1 MWKTLMED
9 SNGESLSCYEH
20 RVIRA
25 GGRKRDPNS
34 VNCMVSQGVPLQALT
49 VVSYNVLSVSTY
61 FSFPGAAHLL
71 WVTVIIK
78 PLVENRT
85 KDQNRI
91 VALDV
96 ITNQVFGYRNRVYR
110 SYLRIMS
117 SYSVM
122 RSASKERYV
131 PVSLPSLVRQ
141 QTWGHKGILF
151 DLYFFLGA
159 DYLGPKTLVPW
170 SISWNW

>member
-9 SNGESLSCYEH
+9 SNGESLSCYEQ

-71 WVTVIIK
+71 
-78 PLVENRT
+78 
-85 KDQNRI
+85 
-91 VALDV
+91 
-96 ITNQVFGYRNRVYR
+96 
-110 SYLRIMS
+110 
-117 SYSVM
+117 
-122 RSASKERYV
+122 
-131 PVSLPSLVRQ
+131 
-141 QTWGHKGILF
+141 
-151 DLYFFLGA
+151 
-159 DYLGPKTLVPW
+159 
-170 SISWNW
+170 